1 MVPTLHAQQFIACVY
16 YTSYIYSH
24 CTQWYCAIR
33 SSPEG
38 LTLAYIRPGEVRRGG
53 EGGEEGEERRG
64 EERERGGER
73 ASILINE
80 IEALCFLNTYSIHS
94 PFLH

>member
-1 MVPTLHAQQFIACVY
+1 MVPTLHVQQFIACVY
-16 YTSYIYSH
+16 YTSFIYSH

-53 EGGEEGEERRG
+53 EGGGKRERRG
-64 EERERGGER
+64 EGRRGREEGKE
-73 ASILINE
+73 LV
-80 IEALCFLNTYSIHS
+80 Y
-94 PFLH
+94 